1 MTPMSQPIA
10 AQDVAEQGTGAQD
23 KAEQDTAEHIPFEE
37 FRNGLRHGRFH
48 VIVNPVLAAP
58 FVAQCTRAT
67 PLALGLIGAGIAA
80 ALVGH
85 PWTGGLLVAVAAL
98 LRRLVKAQAPRTISV
113 MSRARAM
120 SPRAESLRVFRSC
133 PLITPKHAHSSL
145 QMRAIARAMAV
156 LCA

>member
-23 KAEQDTAEHIPFEE
+23 KAEQDTAEHIPFGE

-67 PLALGLIGAGIAA
+67 PLAVGLIGAGIAA
-80 ALVGH
+80 ALVG
-85 PWTGGLLVAVAAL
+85 
-98 LRRLVKAQAPRTISV
+98 
-113 MSRARAM
+113 
-120 SPRAESLRVFRSC
+120 
-133 PLITPKHAHSSL
+133 
-145 QMRAIARAMAV
+145 
-156 LCA
+156 